1 MSGSVRLS
9 QRSSHLMSVARA
21 CAALYVVIHH
31 VALARDFSF
40 PFSIFKHFG
49 HQAVIAFFLMSGFLI
64 HANERHRVLREPM
77 RYALRR
83 GARVYPALIVALAI
97 SIFIVS
103 GKWSYSDLFGNLFAL
118 QDTIATTPGTLVGT
132 FKGNSPLWSLSYEL
146 WFYLLYPFVM
156 LISVR
161 NSKVAHI
168 VVGAACVLSYVI
180 YIIYPNHFLVMTTY
194 FASWWAGAAV
204 AEAYGS
210 GKRDVRSILLPLL
223 ALAATC
229 VIATLPMLWK
239 HGPQSEYPAL
249 QANHLWSALLF
260 TAAVFSPLGVYL
272 AKFAKAIPVRVAT
285 TLASIS
291 YGLYV
296 FHWPILV
303 QWRVAQNDAGF
314 TLAVVV
320 LLAVSWL
327 CDRELSY
334 LIAPFIKKRDVGLMK
349 SEAVAGEHP
358 Q

>member
-31 VALARDFSF
+31 VALARDFPF

-64 HANERHRVLREPM
+64 HANERHRVLREPA

-83 GARVYPALIVALAI
+83 GVRIYPALIVALI
-97 SIFIVS
+97 LSIVLVS
-103 GKWSYSDLFGNLFAL
+103 GEWSYRDLIGNLLAL
-118 QDTIATTPGTLVGT
+118 QDTMATTPGTFVGT

-146 WFYLLYPFVM
+146 WFYLLYPFIM
-156 LISVR
+156 MIFVR
-161 NSKVAHI
+161 SIKLAHLA
-168 VVGAACVLSYVI
+168 VGVTCVLSYTI
-180 YIIYPNHFLVMTTY
+180 YIIHPNHFLVMTAY

-210 GKRDVRSILLPLL
+210 GKRDVRSMLLQLL
-223 ALAATC
+223 ALTATC
-229 VIATLPMLWK
+229 AVATLPMLFR
-239 HGPQSEYPAL
+239 HGRPSEYPAL

-260 TAAVFSPLGVYL
+260 TVAIFSPVGAYL
-272 AKFAKAIPVRVAT
+272 AKFAKAVPVRLAT

-303 QWRVAQNDAGF
+303 QWNVAQSDAGF
-314 TLAVVV
+314 AAAVVV

-334 LIAPFIKKRDVGLMK
+334 RIAPLIKKR
-349 SEAVAGEHP
+349 SS
-358 Q
+358 